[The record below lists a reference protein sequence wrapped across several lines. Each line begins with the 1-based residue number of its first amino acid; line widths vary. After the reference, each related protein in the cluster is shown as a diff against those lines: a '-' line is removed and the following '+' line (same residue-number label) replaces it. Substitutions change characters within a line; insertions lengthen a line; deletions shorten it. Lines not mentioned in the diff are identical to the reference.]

1 LNSTIN
7 IMMQSDLFQF
17 GNDIPWEQTGE
28 GVKRQVLGYD
38 DKLMLVKV
46 KFNKGGRG
54 EMHSHPHTQVSYV
67 ESGAF
72 ELTIGDVTR
81 IIRMGDGYFVPP
93 DTIHGCLCLEEGML
107 IDAFSPARRTF
118 IDATSDDYIL

>member
-1 LNSTIN
+1 MI
-7 IMMQSDLFQF
+7 QSDLFQY

-46 KFNKGGRG
+46 KFDKGGRG
-54 EMHSHPHTQVSYV
+54 DLHSHPHTQVSYV

-81 IIRMGDGYFVPP
+81 VIRKGDGYFVPP
-93 DTIHGCLCLEEGML
+93 DTVHGCLCLEEGVL

-118 IDATSDDYIL
+118 IDTTSDDYIL

>member
-1 LNSTIN
+1 
-7 IMMQSDLFQF
+7 MMIQSDLFQY

-28 GVKRQVLGYD
+28 GVKRQVLGCD
-38 DKLMLVKV
+38 DNLMLVKV
-46 KFNKGGRG
+46 KFDKGGRG
-54 EMHSHPHTQVSYV
+54 ELHSHPHTQVSYV

-72 ELTIGDVTR
+72 ELTIGNVTR
-81 IIRMGDGYFVPP
+81 VIRRGDGYFVPP

>member
-1 LNSTIN
+1 M
-7 IMMQSDLFQF
+7 MMQSDLFQY

-38 DKLMLVKV
+38 DNLMLVKV
-46 KFNKGGRG
+46 KFDKGGRG
-54 EMHSHPHTQVSYV
+54 ELHSHPHTQVSYV

-72 ELTIGDVTR
+72 ELTIGNVTR
-81 IIRMGDGYFVPP
+81 VIRRGDGYFVPP

-118 IDATSDDYIL
+118 IDATSDDYIYNSKY